1 MNHYDILIKN
11 GNLFDVGNELD
22 VAISGGKIAAIG
34 KDLPATADT
43 VIDATGKLVAPSFV
57 DSHTHLDKAL
67 SAIDLDAPGLAAA
80 IEQAAQFQASVPK
93 EEACENIKARTRV
106 ILDWEA
112 ANGSCAV
119 KTHVR
124 LDEAWGM
131 EGLRAM
137 NELKEEYKGI
147 IDVINI
153 TPYDP
158 FCDKEWREAAKAG
171 LIDFIAGYPGLYG
184 SDAYAEEA
192 DPMFELAAEYNL
204 PLDLHINEFDG
215 PDTRCFE
222 YVLTKSI
229 EMGLGDR
236 LTCGHVT
243 SLAAV
248 SDEEA
253 QRLIALAKKANANI
267 ITLPSCNMY
276 LGGRGDKQPIR
287 RGITRIHEFL
297 EAGVNIAYASDNI
310 RDHFRPFGNGD
321 MLEEALFTAQCIQYG
336 TTGQLETVFRMGTY
350 NAAKNCLLKD
360 YGLAEGCRAD
370 LTIFREHSA
379 AQAVI
384 SQHPRCFVIKD
395 GKVIAKNGELI
406 RA

>member
-1 MNHYDILIKN
+1 MGHYDILIKN
-11 GNLFDVGNELD
+11 GNLFDIGNGLD

-34 KDLPATADT
+34 KDLSATADT
-43 VIDATGKLVAPSFV
+43 VIDATDKLVAPSFV
-57 DSHTHLDKAL
+57 DSHTHLDKVL
-67 SAIDLDAPGLAAA
+67 SAIDLDADGLAEAVA
-80 IEQAAQFQASVPK
+80 QAAEFQASVSK
-93 EEACENIKARTRV
+93 EDSCENIKARARV

-112 ANGSCAV
+112 ANGSCAI
-119 KTHVR
+119 KSHVR
-124 LDEAWGM
+124 LDDAWGA

-137 NELKEEYKGI
+137 LELKEEYRGI
-147 IDVINI
+147 IDVLNI

-158 FCDKEWREAAKAG
+158 SCDKEWREAAEKG
-171 LIDFIAGYPGLYG
+171 EIDFIAGYPGLYG
-184 SDAYAEEA
+184 SDAFAEEA
-192 DPMFELAAEYNL
+192 DPMFELAAQYNL

-215 PDTRCFE
+215 PDARLFE
-222 YVLTKSI
+222 YVLNKSM
-229 EMGLGDR
+229 EMGLGER

-253 QRLIALAKKANANI
+253 ARLIALAKKADVNI

-276 LGGRGDKQPIR
+276 LGGRNDKQPIR
-287 RGITRIHEFL
+287 RGVTRIHEFL
-297 EAGVNIAYASDNI
+297 QAGVNIAYASDNI

-336 TTGQLETVFRMGTY
+336 TTKQLETVFRMGTY

-370 LTIFREHSA
+370 LTVFNEHSA

-384 SQHPRCFVIKD
+384 SQKVRPYVIKD
-395 GKVIAKNGELI
+395 GKVIARDGKLV
-406 RA
+406 

>member
-22 VAISGGKIAAIG
+22 VAISNGKIAAIG
-34 KDLPATADT
+34 KNLSAEAST
-43 VIDATGKLVAPSFV
+43 VIDASGKLVAPSFV

-67 SAIDLDAPGLAAA
+67 SAMDLDAPGLAAA
-80 IEQAAQFQASVPK
+80 IEQANQFQASVSK
-93 EEACENIKARTRV
+93 EDACENIKTRTRV

-119 KTHVR
+119 KSHVR
-124 LDEAWGM
+124 LDDAWGA

-137 NELKEEYKGI
+137 LELKEEYRGI

-158 FCDKEWREAAKAG
+158 SCDKEWREAAEKG
-171 LIDFIAGYPGLYG
+171 QIDFIAGYPGLYG
-184 SDAYAEEA
+184 SDAFAEEA
-192 DPMFELAAEYNL
+192 DPMFALAAEYNL

-222 YVLTKSI
+222 YVLNKSM
-229 EMGLGDR
+229 EMGFGER

-248 SDEEA
+248 SNEEA
-253 QRLIALAKKANANI
+253 ARLIALAKQAQANI

-276 LGGRGDKQPIR
+276 LGGRNDKQPIR

-336 TTGQLETVFRMGTY
+336 TTKQLESVFRMGTY
-350 NAAKNCLLKD
+350 NPAKNCLMKD
-360 YGLAEGCRAD
+360 YGLFVGCRAD
-370 LTIFREHSA
+370 LAIFREHSA
-379 AQAVI
+379 AQAII

-395 GKVIAKNGELI
+395 GKIIAKNGELI